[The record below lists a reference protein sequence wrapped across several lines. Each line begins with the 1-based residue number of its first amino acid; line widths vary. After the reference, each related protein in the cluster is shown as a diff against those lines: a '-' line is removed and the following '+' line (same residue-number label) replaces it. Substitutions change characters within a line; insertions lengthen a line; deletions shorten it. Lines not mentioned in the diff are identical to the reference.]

1 MAPVFKSG
9 LKAYRAVETE
19 STVHGGK
26 GAELIV
32 LLYDGITESLVA
44 GKAHLER
51 KEFRE
56 VGRHFARAL
65 TIISGLRETLD
76 FDNGQPVAQDLL
88 RFYNALT
95 SQIIQAQTRRD
106 LELIDQCV
114 TWVKSVRDAWGEI
127 ARRDAIA
134 PAPVKTKERTEPSR
148 LAAARSGAAV
158 AAAC

>member
-1 MAPVFKSG
+1 MAPVFKNG
-9 LKAYRAVETE
+9 LKAYKAVETE

-51 KEFRE
+51 KEYRE
-56 VGRHFARAL
+56 VGQHFARAL

-95 SQIIQAQTRRD
+95 SQIIHAQTRRD

-114 TWVKSVRDAWGEI
+114 SWVKSVRDAWGEI
-127 ARRDAIA
+127 ARRDAV
-134 PAPVKTKERTEPSR
+134 APVKTKERAEPSR